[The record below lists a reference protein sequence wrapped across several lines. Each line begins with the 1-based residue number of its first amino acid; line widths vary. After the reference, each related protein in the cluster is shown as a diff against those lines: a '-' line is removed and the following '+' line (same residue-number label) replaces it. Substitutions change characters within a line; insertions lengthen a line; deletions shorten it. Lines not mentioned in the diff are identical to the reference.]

1 MLANLIS
8 SQSCVVCLVQTMI
21 KHFLDYVGLHDLYLL
36 SCPRDMM
43 KCMSLSTKK
52 CAPVSINIF
61 GLLSVVSPVIGH
73 NGFNEKPETGWFRM
87 GVNIDKDTASIL
99 EQRHHHTCNH

>member
-1 MLANLIS
+1 
-8 SQSCVVCLVQTMI
+8 
-21 KHFLDYVGLHDLYLL
+21 
-36 SCPRDMM
+36 M

-61 GLLSVVSPVIGH
+61 GLLSVVCSVIGH

-87 GVNIDKDTASIL
+87 GVNTDKDS
-99 EQRHHHTCNH
+99 EYP